1 MQKREFLFNLII
13 TNYKLK
19 HTVVTSFKHG
29 EQHWDRN
36 ISIPLHDV
44 STDLNTW
51 GGVIVKE
58 GGTAR

>member
-19 HTVVTSFKHG
+19 HT
-29 EQHWDRN
+29 DRN

-44 STDLNTW
+44 STDLNT
-51 GGVIVKE
+51 
-58 GGTAR
+58 

>member
-29 EQHWDRN
+29 EQH
-36 ISIPLHDV
+36 
-44 STDLNTW
+44 
-51 GGVIVKE
+51 
-58 GGTAR
+58 